1 MALQKAQAATN
12 LTSGSCGRRRERER
26 PLLSLVSFEIFLSS
40 PCMQDLLCATGDGR
54 TCFLLLLLVMG
65 LDPWFCVFCS

>member
-1 MALQKAQAATN
+1 
-12 LTSGSCGRRRERER
+12 
-26 PLLSLVSFEIFLSS
+26 LVSFEIFLSS